1 MEVKILTYLEVSDLD
16 YLDKIYDGLFIST
29 KKVPK
34 NDIVPQHYVRKTK
47 REMAP
52 KEKNELRSDAKVK
65 NILHNSLDTIMSNW
79 IITFKKHR
87 KYGIHSRFNVKEQ
100 S

>member
-29 KKVPK
+29 KKVPR

-47 REMAP
+47 REMAQ
-52 KEKNELRSDAKVK
+52 K
-65 NILHNSLDTIMSNW
+65 
-79 IITFKKHR
+79 
-87 KYGIHSRFNVKEQ
+87 
-100 S
+100 